1 MTSSL
6 YDETD
11 VMRNVNDTPDP
22 LVRLSN
28 VPPFSGYEFSI
39 DIGRAWEG
47 AQSTL
52 LQECSS
58 ITQRNQPNS
67 CSELCRREGKT
78 SSHDELTHCVL
89 GKLSRHECCD
99 TAYFYAGAN
108 AKHVVDDVF
117 EGKADEFIL
126 DAELGEMAGLSGVV
140 EELRKGES
148 GSGKI
153 VASPYMSSGDYVDDL
168 YASSS

>member
-6 YDETD
+6 YNETD
-11 VMRNVNDTPDP
+11 VMRNVSGPDP
-22 LVRLSN
+22 IVRLSN
-28 VPPFSGYEFSI
+28 VPAFTGYEFAI

-58 ITQRNQPNS
+58 ITQRNQPNT
-67 CSELCRREGKT
+67 CSELCRREGKGT
-78 SSHDELTHCVL
+78 ADELTHCVQQ
-89 GKLSRHECCD
+89 KLTNHECCD

-108 AKHVVDDVF
+108 AKRVVEDAF
-117 EGKADEFIL
+117 EGKADAFIL

-140 EELRKGES
+140 EELRKGEHG
-148 GSGKI
+148 GSKI
-153 VASPYMSSGDYVDDL
+153 SADSYGNAGVYSDDL
-168 YASSS
+168 YTSA